1 MKFLTFR
8 SNGLPQ
14 LGIKWGEEICNLT
27 AVVAAISENKAA
39 DKTADKA
46 AQLLKTLST
55 PFDCYQLFALWS
67 AQQKEALQWIPELV
81 SFAQNSSGRKQEFFV
96 EESRLDILSP
106 VFPPR
111 SLRDGYAFRQ
121 HVETMRKNRGLE
133 MSPEFD
139 LFPVFYFGNHQSVS
153 GPGDFC
159 VQEKHLDQLDYE
171 LEVAVVIG
179 KQGRNIPAAKADDHV
194 FGLCIMND
202 MSARVLQR
210 DEMKLSLG
218 PAKGK
223 DFGTVL
229 GPYLVTLDEL
239 SHKTTKS
246 QKGNHYDLTMKALV
260 NGKLLSQGN
269 MSTMNWTFAEIIER
283 ASYGVTLYPGD
294 VIGSGTVGTGCLAEL
309 NSSRILDNLWLK
321 PGDVVRLEVEMLGAL
336 ENTIVLAGETYQG

>member
-8 SNGLPQ
+8 SNGSPQ

-27 AVVAAISENKAA
+27 AIMAFVAGGNHDALPSFA
-39 DKTADKA
+39 T
-46 AQLLKTLST
+46 QLLKTLST
-55 PFDCYQLFALWS
+55 PFDCYQLFAWWHT
-67 AQQKEALQWIPELV
+67 QQKQALQWLPELI
-81 SFAQNSSGRKQEFFV
+81 SFAQSVTGKKREFFV
-96 EESRLDILSP
+96 EEKDLEVLSP

-121 HVETMRKNRGLE
+121 HVETMRKNRGME

-139 LFPVFYFGNHQSVS
+139 LFPVFYFGNHQSVV
-153 GPGDFC
+153 GAGEFF
-159 VQEKHLDQLDYE
+159 VQEKHLEQLDYE

-179 KQGRNIPAAKADDHV
+179 KEGRNIPAAKADDHV

-239 SHKTTKS
+239 GSKTTKS
-246 QKGNHYDLTMKALV
+246 PKGNSYDLTMKALI
-260 NGKLLSQGN
+260 NGKVLSQGN
-269 MSTMNWTFAEIIER
+269 LSTMNWTFAEIIER

-336 ENTIVLAGETYQG
+336 ENTIVLANETYKA